1 MFDLVTAVN
10 IIRYYNKITIYWC
23 DFVMS
28 ELIDEVKRL
37 LATVGK
43 VKDSTLL
50 RRGRP
55 FATSKEELR
64 QIFRAVT
71 RQPSKKIHQVLGL

>member
-1 MFDLVTAVN
+1 
-10 IIRYYNKITIYWC
+10 
-23 DFVMS
+23 MS
-28 ELIDEVKRL
+28 ELIDEVKWL
-37 LATVGK
+37 LATAGK

-55 FATSKEELR
+55 FATLKEELR

-71 RQPSKKIHQVLGL
+71 RQPSQEIYQVLCL